1 MFEKKEKCYFCG
13 LKAKKGQE
21 FNGHPCCM
29 SCKIRKEKEKAKKE
43 MPAV

>member
-13 LKAKKGQE
+13 LKAKEGKE
-21 FNGHPCCM
+21 FEGHPCCM
-29 SCKIRKEKEKAKKE
+29 SCWIRKKDEKAKKE